1 MSDGTQGYIVA
12 RYLEEVDD
20 SGTTQTGKDIVKVVA
35 NGGLTL
41 RAEPGTSSKILGY
54 LDKGDTATRIE
65 KNVSN
70 KNGYVW
76 DKIVT
81 NSGVTAY
88 VARGGSDGNYIEPLY
103 GSDST
108 SGNAFTISDSNLIC
122 EPGVTVAN
130 IKEKYEKAKVI
141 NASGKEVTSGNVGTG
156 YTVKNEDT
164 TYTIVKL
171 GDVNGDGKMTPADS
185 TVILRA
191 YVELDE
197 VTSAEKASADT
208 NGDGKMTPADSTL
221 ILRAY
226 VGLDNIEI

>member
-1 MSDGTQGYIVA
+1 M
-12 RYLEEVDD
+12 
-20 SGTTQTGKDIVKVVA
+20 
-35 NGGLTL
+35 
-41 RAEPGTSSKILGY
+41 
-54 LDKGDTATRIE
+54 
-65 KNVSN
+65 
-70 KNGYVW
+70 
-76 DKIVT
+76 
-81 NSGVTAY
+81 
-88 VARGGSDGNYIEPLY
+88 ARGGSDGNYIEPLY
-103 GSDST
+103 GSDGT
-108 SGNAFTISDSNLIC
+108 NGNAFELSETNLIC

-191 YVELDE
+191 YVGLDE
-197 VTSAEKASADT
+197 VTSAEKTSADT
-208 NGDGKMTPADSTL
+208 NGDGKLTPADSTL